1 MKKYGY
7 GIATGIV
14 IGLVVAITLFASRP
28 TRPSADGN
36 VIRACNALEKLNSH
50 VIDSVKSLSEIIEEK
65 IVWVV
70 NRQGVLMDTEREAQR
85 IRLDL
90 LEKALAPHSAK
101 EAGELFNTSI
111 KTRNGAL
118 LYAILDPQ
126 IRDQKMASEVVEEGS
141 WVIGLSSPWVSSMVI
156 DSEKQLDDSTTE
168 FLVRYHM
175 STSTGGEGPY
185 FIKLTVKK
193 FDDNWLITDYEYLE
207 NGEAS
212 AS

>member
-7 GIATGIV
+7 GIATGMV

-28 TRPSADGN
+28 IKPSVDGN
-36 VIRACNALEKLNSH
+36 VIRTCNALEKLNSH
-50 VIDSVKSLSEIIEEK
+50 VIDSVKSLSGIIEEK
-65 IVWVV
+65 VVWVV
-70 NRQGVLMDTEREAQR
+70 NRQAVLMDTERESQR

-101 EAGELFNTSI
+101 EAAESFNTSI

-126 IRDQKMASEVVEEGS
+126 IRDQKMASEVVEEGN
-141 WVIGLSSPWVSSMVI
+141 WVMGLSSPWVSSIEI
-156 DSEKQLDDSTTE
+156 DSEKQLDNSTAE
-168 FLVRYHM
+168 FIVRYHV
-175 STSTGGEGPY
+175 STSTSSEGPY

-193 FDDNWLITDYEYLE
+193 FDDKWLITDYEYLE
-207 NGEAS
+207 KGEAPTS
-212 AS
+212 